1 MNKKQLSKK
10 IYEKVRHT
18 RPDTSGKEVY
28 ECVVEIF
35 KIVQEAL
42 LRGEKVKVSGFGTLM
57 IKTRKPKKGMNIRE
71 GKVVHVPARKV
82 VVFKPSKSFI
92 KVGK

>member
-10 IYEKVRHT
+10 IYEKVRHQ

-57 IKTRKPKKGMNIRE
+57 VKTRKPKKGMNIKE
-71 GKVVHVPARKV
+71 GKIVDVPARKV

-92 KVGK
+92 RIGK

>member
-1 MNKKQLSKK
+1 MNKKQLSRK
-10 IYEKVRHT
+10 IYEKVKDT
-18 RPDTSGKEVY
+18 RPDTSRKEVY
-28 ECVVEIF
+28 ECVVELF
-35 KIVQEAL
+35 KIIQEAL

-57 IKTRKPKKGMNIRE
+57 VKTRKPKKGMNIRE
-71 GKVVHVPARKV
+71 GKVINVPERKV